1 MLKSIKGMEMLTEC
15 KAWQDF
21 LSGDNDAYSVIYN
34 TYIGEL
40 YTYAMCF
47 TKDRTLA
54 EDAIHDVFVKIYSER
69 DKLHHVKSIRQ
80 YLYSSVRNR
89 ILNLLRKAEM
99 SENFNELDGLDI
111 IGDSLVEKQYETKE
125 KNVKTTVLA
134 SLFAAA
140 AVALSACS
148 SVPDLISV
156 NAMKI
161 DGKDIYLRGE
171 MNDYAAI
178 SSNRLIKRD
187 EGMYCTLAALRSDWT
202 PYRFKFADDN
212 WSQGSNFGYAYP
224 PGVMRAGSA
233 PMKLNPNSQF
243 EELRYFPKEDA
254 VYQFCIVQNGNEY
267 FATVEKASDKEVGFF
282 NDFFRRLEE
291 L

>member
-1 MLKSIKGMEMLTEC
+1 MLEYIKGMEMLTEC

-111 IGDSLVEKQYETKE
+111 IGDSLVEKQYEAKE
-125 KNVKTTVLA
+125 KNAIEKAYVKRMFSVL
-134 SLFAAA
+134 
-140 AVALSACS
+140 S
-148 SVPDLISV
+148 SRQKELV
-156 NAMKI
+156 
-161 DGKDIYLRGE
+161 Y
-171 MNDYAAI
+171 
-178 SSNRLIKRD
+178 
-187 EGMYCTLAALRSDWT
+187 
-202 PYRFKFADDN
+202 YRFVKGLSYEEIGDIMGLTYQSLQNLLQRAFSRLRKTF
-212 WSQGSNFGYAYP
+212 SQRNSN
-224 PGVMRAGSA
+224 
-233 PMKLNPNSQF
+233 L
-243 EELRYFPKEDA
+243 
-254 VYQFCIVQNGNEY
+254 
-267 FATVEKASDKEVGFF
+267 
-282 NDFFRRLEE
+282 
-291 L
+291 

>member
-1 MLKSIKGMEMLTEC
+1 MLT
-15 KAWQDF
+15 
-21 LSGDNDAYSVIYN
+21 SDNF
-34 TYIGEL
+34 
-40 YTYAMCF
+40 CP
-47 TKDRTLA
+47 
-54 EDAIHDVFVKIYSER
+54 
-69 DKLHHVKSIRQ
+69 
-80 YLYSSVRNR
+80 
-89 ILNLLRKAEM
+89 
-99 SENFNELDGLDI
+99 I
-111 IGDSLVEKQYETKE
+111 IEEKEI
-125 KNVKTTVLA
+125 NVKTTVLA
-134 SLFAAA
+134 SIFAMT
-140 AVALSACS
+140 AVMLSACS
-148 SVPDLISV
+148 SVSGPDLISV

-161 DGKDIYLRGE
+161 NGKDIYLRGE

-254 VYQFCIVQNGNEY
+254 VYQFCIIQDDDEY